1 MKFLV
6 KMLFSF
12 NFHAG
17 FSCTTKT
24 KMSIDSLIKKIIQFM
39 EEECFIHKNKNSK
52 TLTLRVMKT
61 GSFK

>member
-17 FSCTTKT
+17 LSCTTKT
-24 KMSIDSLIKKIIQFM
+24 KISIDSLIKKNSLW
-39 EEECFIHKNKNSK
+39 KKNSKNTLRVK

-61 GSFK
+61 G

>member
-24 KMSIDSLIKKIIQFM
+24 KISIDSLIKNNLFM
-39 EEECFIHKNKNSK
+39 EEESFIHKKQK
-52 TLTLRVMKT
+52 
-61 GSFK
+61 

>member
-24 KMSIDSLIKKIIQFM
+24 KISIDSLIKKNSLW
-39 EEECFIHKNKNSK
+39 KKNSKNTLRVK

-61 GSFK
+61 G